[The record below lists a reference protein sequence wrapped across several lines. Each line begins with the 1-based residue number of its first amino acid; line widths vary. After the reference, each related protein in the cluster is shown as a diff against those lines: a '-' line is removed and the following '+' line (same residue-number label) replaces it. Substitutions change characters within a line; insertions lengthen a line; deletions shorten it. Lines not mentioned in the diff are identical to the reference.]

1 MPHHGKKYKEA
12 LKQVDRERQYSLD
25 EALDLVKKL
34 APAKFNETVDV
45 VLRMG
50 VDPRKGDQI
59 VRGTVVL
66 PHGSGKSPRVAVFAK
81 GERATEAEQAGADV
95 VGAEDLVARI
105 DGGWKD
111 FDVLVA
117 TRDMMGTV
125 GRLGK
130 KLGPRMPN
138 PKAGTVTDE
147 VGKTVRELKQGKIE
161 FRVDKAANLHAPIGK
176 TSYEVSQLAENL
188 AAFLGAVVKAKPA
201 AAKGTYIKRVV
212 VSSTMGPGVKVDPAA
227 ATAAAER

>member
-12 LKQVDRERQYSLD
+12 LKQVDRERQYSVD

-50 VDPRKGDQI
+50 VDPRKGDQM

>member
-50 VDPRKGDQI
+50 VDPRKGDQM

-176 TSYEVSQLAENL
+176 TSYEASQLTENL

-212 VSSTMGPGVKVDPAA
+212 VSSTMGPGVKIDPAA